1 MTAAAAIEARALTK
15 YYGPVVAVD
24 DLSFRVEQ
32 GEIYGFLG
40 ANGAGKTS
48 TMRLLVDLLR
58 PSRGSARVLG
68 LDCQRDSRAVR
79 RLVGYLPG
87 ELPIYPDL
95 SAEGFL
101 DYLVRLDGRSVRR
114 DYLQQLLDR
123 FDVSRVDL
131 RRPLRTQSHGMKQ
144 KIGIIQAL
152 ASEPPVLVLDEPT
165 AGLDPLMGQAFRDT
179 LQDLKRAG
187 GTTVFLSSHV
197 LAEVESTCDRIG
209 LLRDG
214 RMVASET
221 MEALRRQSARAVTV
235 VFTEPVGEPPP
246 LAGATWRVR
255 ADRRWIGEV
264 AGPLGPLL
272 RALATLPVGDLQM
285 DPFRL
290 EDYILGLYG
299 VDLRPHPP
307 QPVPGDRAGRH

>member
-1 MTAAAAIEARALTK
+1 
-15 YYGPVVAVD
+15 
-24 DLSFRVEQ
+24 
-32 GEIYGFLG
+32 
-40 ANGAGKTS
+40 
-48 TMRLLVDLLR
+48 MRLLVDLLR

-101 DYLVRLDGRSVRR
+101 DYLVRLDGRRVRR

-144 KIGIIQAL
+144 KMGIIQAL

-187 GTTVFLSSHV
+187 RTTVFLSSHV

-272 RALATLPVGDLQM
+272 RALATLPVGDLQI